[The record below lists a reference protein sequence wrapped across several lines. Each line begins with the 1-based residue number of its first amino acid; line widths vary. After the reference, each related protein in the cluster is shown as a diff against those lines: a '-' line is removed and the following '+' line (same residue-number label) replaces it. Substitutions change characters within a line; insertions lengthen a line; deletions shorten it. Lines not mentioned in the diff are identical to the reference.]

1 MNAKTRILR
10 LVNSI
15 EPTSNPY
22 NELTLP
28 MLNTH
33 DVTICAFFQSKLVAD
48 NRIKY
53 HVGNGHVV
61 GYIRLLR
68 NVLRSETF
76 DVIDAHSPH
85 VGVMFLLAVLLGPR
99 RAITKSVM
107 RVHNCFECFKLRN
120 KLLFLPCF
128 AFFSRLSC
136 CSHASLSSWPW
147 IYRRLAGRRL
157 GAIPNGVNIR
167 RIRRVSEQRP
177 LAEDRRS
184 EFRILSVAAA
194 IPIKNH
200 STTLQAFARCKSSNA
215 LLTIVGG
222 GKREEQLKRE
232 AQDLGIA
239 DRVRF
244 TGRVSREETL
254 AYMLSS
260 DLYISVS
267 YGEGLPLSVLEAMAC
282 SCPVVVSDIGP
293 HREVDDRSGC
303 VRFVGCEDV
312 DVLAREIDR
321 AAEMQ
326 PADRTA
332 WGAKCRR
339 HVEDRFSL
347 EQQLASYD
355 RLFDEVI
362 TATG

>member
-1 MNAKTRILR
+1 MNEKTRILR

-15 EPTSNPY
+15 ESTSNPY

-28 MLNTH
+28 MLDTH
-33 DVTICAFFQSKLVAD
+33 DVTICAFFQSDLVAD
-48 NRIKY
+48 KRIKY
-53 HVGNGHVV
+53 YAGDGRVV
-61 GYIRLLR
+61 GFVRLLKDI
-68 NVLRSETF
+68 LRSETF

-85 VGVMFLLAVLLGPR
+85 VGVMFLLAVMFGRP
-99 RAITKSVM
+99 RAIKQSVM

-157 GAIPNGVNIR
+157 GAIPNGVDIR
-167 RIRRVSEQRP
+167 RIGRVREQRP
-177 LAEDRRS
+177 PAEDRRS

-194 IPIKNH
+194 IRIKNH

-215 LLTIVGG
+215 LLTIVGRG
-222 GKREEQLKRE
+222 ELEEQLKHE
-232 AQDLGIA
+232 AQDLGIG

-244 TGRVSREETL
+244 TGRISREETL

-267 YGEGLPLSVLEAMAC
+267 HGEGLPLSVLEAMAC
-282 SCPVVVSDIGP
+282 NCPVVASDIGP

-303 VRFVGCEDV
+303 VRFVGCDDV
-312 DVLAREIDR
+312 DALAGEIDR
-321 AAEMQ
+321 VVEMQ
-326 PADRTA
+326 LADRTA

-339 HVEDRFSL
+339 HVEHNFSL
-347 EQQLASYD
+347 EQQLLSYA
-355 RLFDEVI
+355 RLFDEIV